1 MAPVDRDLLIEE
13 KIFAAISTGWAYF
26 WYGIRQFILFFPALW
41 AGYER
46 GRRKEERMKNAAEQ
60 RKAASVTAKEGK
72 ERAWN
77 QTSNEVLRSNRTT
90 VI

>member
-1 MAPVDRDLLIEE
+1 MAPLAKDALIEE
-13 KIFAAISTGWAYF
+13 RIFAAISSGWAYF

-41 AGYER
+41 AGYDR
-46 GRRKEERMKNAAEQ
+46 GRRKEERMKKTAEQ
-60 RKAASVTAKEGK
+60 RKAASITAKER

-77 QTSNEVLRSNRTT
+77 STSDKMLQSNWTT